1 MQRNTIDEFGNETG
15 SVTERQEKKKKKKN
29 YDTPDNIKFG
39 DLDAGIRKRYLQMLQ
54 RERNR

>member
-15 SVTERQEKKKKKKN
+15 SVTERQEQKKKKKN

-39 DLDAGIRKRYLQMLQ
+39 DMPPDFRRRYLEML
-54 RERNR
+54 RGK